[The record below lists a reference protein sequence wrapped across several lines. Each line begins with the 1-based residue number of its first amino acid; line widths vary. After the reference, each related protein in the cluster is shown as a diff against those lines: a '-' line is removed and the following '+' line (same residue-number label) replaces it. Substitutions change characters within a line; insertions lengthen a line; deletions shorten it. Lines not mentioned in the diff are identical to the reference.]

1 MKIKPVGGRGQKA
14 PYNTCV
20 MRVPE
25 PIAEQVQ
32 ALIDE
37 YRLSIMSDKVE
48 DKDSFIIIKISQL
61 NSLFSSIL
69 RQRKSAKV
77 SFEKLEDKLVKLY
90 SLFKHIN

>member
-14 PYNTCV
+14 PYKTRV

-90 SLFKHIN
+90 SLFKHTN